1 MKWKATYSLSLI
13 YFALAA
19 SDVAAQQTV
28 NQVVGP
34 IDVPASLA
42 AEAED
47 ARADTPAVTRAI
59 RLNPEELART
69 HLPVISIGTR
79 NSAVRAAPYGMASLG
94 NSYVLNATVDGST
107 LSLTG
112 TRLKS
117 EDSGGAD
124 NPNFNQANNAEPCRF
139 SPLTEADEDD
149 EPGGAKEYAA
159 DCSWFRF
166 GASYNLRLT
175 CRGPSDTRCSEPE
188 FLQSAAAAQVVV
200 KGGE

>member
-1 MKWKATYSLSLI
+1 MKRKVPYSLSLL
-13 YFALAA
+13 FLALAT
-19 SDVAAQQTV
+19 SDVGAQQTV
-28 NQVVGP
+28 SQVVSP

-42 AEAED
+42 AEAAD
-47 ARADTPAVTRAI
+47 ARTDITGVTRAI
-59 RLNPEELART
+59 RLDPEELART

-79 NSAVRAAPYGMASLG
+79 NAAVRAAPYGVKSLG
-94 NSYVLNATVDGST
+94 NSYVLNSTVDGST

-117 EDSGGAD
+117 EESGGAD
-124 NPNFNQANNAEPCRF
+124 NPSFDQENKTEACRF
-139 SPLTEADEDD
+139 TPLTEPDEID
-149 EPGGAKEYAA
+149 EPGGGKEYAA

-188 FLQSAAAAQVVV
+188 FLQSVAAAQVVV